1 MKLSRMDGAPLLAI
15 AIGGAIGVFAFPPQN
30 FDEWAVTTRTTTV
43 VTKERSVTFEAI
55 VTPDG
60 IAQPDV
66 GTAIVQVRIDA
77 SERLVFVDG
86 ELVESA
92 DHLDPDDIERIEILR
107 GKAAIGLYGIRASGG
122 VIQIFLK
129 DGAGSDP
136 GR

>member
-1 MKLSRMDGAPLLAI
+1 MKLSRMDRAPLLAI
-15 AIGGAIGVFAFPPQN
+15 AIGGAVGVLAFPPQN
-30 FDEWAVTTRTTTV
+30 FDEWAATTRTTTII
-43 VTKERSVTFEAI
+43 TKEGAVTSEAI

-60 IAQPDV
+60 IAQSEV
-66 GTAIVQVRIDA
+66 GAAIVRVRIDA
-77 SERLVFVDG
+77 AEPLVFVDG

>member
-15 AIGGAIGVFAFPPQN
+15 AIGGAIGVLAFPPQN

-43 VTKERSVTFEAI
+43 VTKEGFVAFEAI
-55 VTPDG
+55 VSPEG
-60 IAQPDV
+60 IVQPEV
-66 GTAIVQVRIDA
+66 GTAIVRVRIDA
-77 SERLVFVDG
+77 SEPLVFVDG

-92 DHLDPDDIERIEILR
+92 DHLDPDDIERIEVLK

>member
-1 MKLSRMDGAPLLAI
+1 MKLSRMDRAPLLAI
-15 AIGGAIGVFAFPPQN
+15 AIGGAVGVLAFPPQN
-30 FDEWAVTTRTTTV
+30 FGEWAATTRTTTV
-43 VTKERSVTFEAI
+43 VTKEGSVTFEAI
-55 VTPDG
+55 VTPEG
-60 IAQPDV
+60 IVQPDV

>member
-15 AIGGAIGVFAFPPQN
+15 AIGGAVGVLAFPPQN
-30 FDEWAVTTRTTTV
+30 FGEWAVTTRTTTV
-43 VTKERSVTFEAI
+43 VTKEGSVTFEAI
-55 VTPDG
+55 VTPEG
-60 IAQPDV
+60 IVQPDV
-66 GTAIVQVRIDA
+66 GTAIVRVRIDA

-129 DGAGSDP
+129 DGAASDP

>member
-1 MKLSRMDGAPLLAI
+1 MKLSRMDGPPLLAI
-15 AIGGAIGVFAFPPQN
+15 AIGGAVGVLAFPPQN
-30 FDEWAVTTRTTTV
+30 FDEWAASTRTTTII
-43 VTKERSVTFEAI
+43 TKEGSATFEAI

-60 IAQPDV
+60 IVQPDV

-77 SERLVFVDG
+77 SEPLVFVDG

-92 DHLDPDDIERIEILR
+92 DHLDPDDIERIEILK